1 MRTQIIGKNVSIT
14 NAMQQV
20 VDKKLER
27 LAKYDIIPEETIIR
41 VVVRVY
47 PVDQKIEINV
57 PTELGL
63 IRTETVSDTMY
74 SALDKAVDRLEDQ
87 VRRLKTKKEARR
99 EKAVKT
105 PEPEEDIIIRT
116 KKIEIELMSAEDA
129 IEAMER
135 IDHDFYLYIDDET
148 RTPSVVYRRRD
159 GGYGLLESQIR

>member
-87 VRRLKTKKEARR
+87 VRRLKTKKEARK
-99 EKAVKT
+99 EKAVKI
-105 PEPEEDIIIRT
+105 PEQEEDIIIRT
-116 KKIEIELMSAEDA
+116 KKIEIELMSAEEA

-159 GGYGLLESQIR
+159 GDYGLLESQIR